1 MLGGVVFQK
10 LIKQYI
16 TLNIGV
22 NMLFWINTALA
33 QETAAAAANQPA
45 IWETFFP
52 FIIIFVVFYFLVLR
66 PQAKRARQQSQMIS
80 QLKKGD
86 RILTSSGIL
95 GTIEGVT
102 EKFVDVSISDGVRV
116 KMLKSQI
123 SSLAKEV
130 E

>member
-1 MLGGVVFQK
+1 
-10 LIKQYI
+10 
-16 TLNIGV
+16 
-22 NMLFWINTALA
+22 MLFWINTALA